1 MIIKTQPFQIYGIL
15 QMQSLEEFNSNTG
28 LLQKEEKS
36 QIDNLTHYQ
45 KRIRKEEQTKAK
57 VSRRKEIKDQRGNQ

>member
-15 QMQSLEEFNSNTG
+15 QMQSLEEFNSNIG

-45 KRIRKEEQTKAK
+45 KRIRK
-57 VSRRKEIKDQRGNQ
+57 RRTNKS